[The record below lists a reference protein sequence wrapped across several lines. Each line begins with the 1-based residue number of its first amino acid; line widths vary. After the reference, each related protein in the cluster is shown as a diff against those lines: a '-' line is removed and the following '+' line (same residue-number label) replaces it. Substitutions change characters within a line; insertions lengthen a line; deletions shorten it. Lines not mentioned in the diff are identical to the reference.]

1 MFLLLVK
8 KELLIE
14 LRSRELILSMIIFAF
29 AITLAF
35 AFSSNVSK
43 VIVSNYAYGMF
54 LITILFVTVL
64 SVHRSFSYEKEF
76 DAFSMLVMAPVDRGL
91 IFLAKCVSGFIYL
104 TVMEMIFIIPFF
116 KLLIIEFPIKPLL
129 GIVTTLYINIAI
141 MSVANLV
148 SGIAMRSKI
157 SEILLPL
164 LFFPLVSPIIIAATK
179 ISSAIMLN
187 DPYQLWE
194 IWVLIVGTII
204 VVSGLAGYTL
214 FDYLIEE

>member
-14 LRSRELILSMIIFAF
+14 LRSRELILSMLIFAF

-43 VIVSNYAYGMF
+43 VIVSNYASGMF
-54 LITILFVTVL
+54 WITILFVTVL

-104 TVMEMIFIIPFF
+104 T
-116 KLLIIEFPIKPLL
+116 
-129 GIVTTLYINIAI
+129 I
-141 MSVANLV
+141 M
-148 SGIAMRSKI
+148 
-157 SEILLPL
+157 
-164 LFFPLVSPIIIAATK
+164 
-179 ISSAIMLN
+179 
-187 DPYQLWE
+187 
-194 IWVLIVGTII
+194 
-204 VVSGLAGYTL
+204 
-214 FDYLIEE
+214 

>member
-14 LRSRELILSMIIFAF
+14 LRSRELILSMLIFAF

-43 VIVSNYAYGMF
+43 VIVSNYASGMF
-54 LITILFVTVL
+54 WITILFVTVL

-164 LFFPLVSPIIIAATK
+164 LFDIWHKGIENLELMFLGERTSIHFNNSCPNFSKSWYNK
-179 ISSAIMLN
+179 IVLLLMLF
-187 DPYQLWE
+187 
-194 IWVLIVGTII
+194 G
-204 VVSGLAGYTL
+204 
-214 FDYLIEE
+214 

>member
-1 MFLLLVK
+1 
-8 KELLIE
+8 
-14 LRSRELILSMIIFAF
+14 
-29 AITLAF
+29 
-35 AFSSNVSK
+35 
-43 VIVSNYAYGMF
+43 
-54 LITILFVTVL
+54 
-64 SVHRSFSYEKEF
+64 
-76 DAFSMLVMAPVDRGL
+76 MAPVDRGL

-164 LFFPLVSPIIIAATK
+164 LFFPLVAPIIIAATK

>member
-14 LRSRELILSMIIFAF
+14 LRSRELILSMLIFAF

-43 VIVSNYAYGMF
+43 VIVSNYASGMF
-54 LITILFVTVL
+54 WITILFVTVL

-157 SEILLPL
+157 SEILSPL